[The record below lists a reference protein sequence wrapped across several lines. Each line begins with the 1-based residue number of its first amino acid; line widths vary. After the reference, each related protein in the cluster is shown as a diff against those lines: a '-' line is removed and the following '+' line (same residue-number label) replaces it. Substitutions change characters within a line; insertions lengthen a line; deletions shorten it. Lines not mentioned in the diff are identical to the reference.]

1 LTLPADTRTDGEV
14 PVFGSNGPVGFHSEP
29 NTLAPVLVIGRK
41 GSFGKI
47 TFSDQPCF
55 AIDTTYFIDVRNS
68 KVNLRWLF
76 YTLLPLRLDAI
87 SEDSAIP
94 GLSRELTEEQW
105 LPVMSVPEQCAIAT
119 FLDRETARIN
129 DLIAKKERLI
139 ELLQEKRAALI
150 SHAVTKG
157 LDPTVPMKDSGVEW
171 LGEIP
176 AHWDILL
183 LKRVARIRYGLGQ
196 PPVELDEGKP
206 LVRATNVKS
215 GTVASEGM
223 LYIDPIDIPPGKNAV
238 LSEGEI
244 IVVRSGA
251 YTGDSAIIPKEFE
264 GAIAGYDMVVTVT
277 KGYSPFIAW
286 QLLSK
291 EVRDL
296 QFGFY
301 NLRAAQSHLN
311 AEDLGGIIIVVPPL
325 SEQHCIA
332 SYLDSETAKID
343 ALISRIRDGIEKLKE
358 YSTALISSAVTGKID
373 VRGEITL

>member
-1 LTLPADTRTDGEV
+1 
-14 PVFGSNGPVGFHSEP
+14 
-29 NTLAPVLVIGRK
+29 VLVIGRK

-55 AIDTTYFIDVRNS
+55 AIDTTYFIDVKNS

-76 YTLLPLRLDAI
+76 YALLPLRLDAI
-87 SEDSAIP
+87 SEDSAVP

-105 LPVMSVPEQCAIAT
+105 LPVMPLPEQLAITA
-119 FLDRETARIN
+119 FLDHETARIN
-129 DLIAKKERLI
+129 ALIAKKERLI
-139 ELLQEKRAALI
+139 ELLQEKRVALM
-150 SHAVTKG
+150 SHAVSKG
-157 LDPTVPMKDSGVEW
+157 LDFTEPMKDSGVEW
-171 LGEIP
+171 LGVIP
-176 AHWDILL
+176 AHWDVLL

-196 PPVELDEGKP
+196 PPAELDEGKP
-206 LVRATNVKS
+206 FVRATNVKN

-223 LYIDPIDIPPGKNAV
+223 LYIDPTDISPGKNAV
-238 LSEGEI
+238 LLEGEI

-264 GAIAGYDMVVTVT
+264 GAIAGYDMVVTIT

-301 NLRAAQSHLN
+301 NLRAAQPHLN
-311 AEDLGGIIIVVPPL
+311 AEELGGTIIVVPPL

-343 ALISRIRDGIEKLKE
+343 ALISRIRDGIEKLRE
-358 YSTALISSAVTGKID
+358 YSTALISAAVTGKID
-373 VRGEITL
+373 VREKMALPDDGDL